1 MADSTPKTTVNFV
14 CTANVCRSPMAAA
27 LMRHALSAEPPPL
40 KDLKVISSGVS
51 AMPGDRASLNSVD
64 ALKKVG
70 IDLANHKSQR
80 LSESMVREALAI
92 ICMTESHRALI
103 EMQFSPPLNHVFLM
117 REFMDDPEMEIPDPF
132 GMNFQA
138 YELTRDSMV
147 EAIPSLL
154 VKLRE
159 LTVSENK

>member
-1 MADSTPKTTVNFV
+1 MAESAGRNTVNFV

-40 KDLKVISSGVS
+40 KDLRVISSGVS
-51 AMPGDRASLNSVD
+51 AMPGDHVSLNSVD

-70 IDLANHKSQR
+70 IDISGHQSQR
-80 LSESMVREALAI
+80 LSESMVRDALAI

-103 EMQFSPPLNHVFLM
+103 EMQFNQPLDHVFLM
-117 REFMDDPEMEIPDPF
+117 REFMGVGEVEIPDPF

-138 YELTRDSMV
+138 YELTRDS
-147 EAIPSLL
+147 IPSL
-154 VKLRE
+154 VAKLRE
-159 LTVSENK
+159 LTAEASK